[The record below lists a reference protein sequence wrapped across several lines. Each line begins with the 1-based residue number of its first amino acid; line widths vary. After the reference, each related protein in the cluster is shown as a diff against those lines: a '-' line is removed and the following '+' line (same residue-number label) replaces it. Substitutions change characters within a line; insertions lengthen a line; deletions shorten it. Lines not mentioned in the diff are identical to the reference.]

1 VGIDARRGDTMTT
14 GIQVLDALN
23 VTSKM
28 IQLEQE
34 LWALANINTTL
45 DSEAKTYAA
54 NIGYALH
61 KLHEHLTE
69 QAGATHAEETGAEF
83 PALRCEDCNGIMGR
97 GDSGTFV
104 CPVCETFYTPDHL
117 KTAEIDIE
125 MWDEP
130 GDMIRAQ
137 VETCSRRQHDSPRS
151 RAVMAWWEL
160 KGRDMHR

>member
-1 VGIDARRGDTMTT
+1 MTT

-23 VTSKM
+23 ITSKM

-45 DSEAKTYAA
+45 TPEA
-54 NIGYALH
+54 
-61 KLHEHLTE
+61 
-69 QAGATHAEETGAEF
+69 ETGAEF
-83 PALRCEDCNGIMGR
+83 PALRCEDCNEIMGR

-117 KTAEIDIE
+117 VTAEVDIE
-125 MWDEP
+125 MWEVPRDR
-130 GDMIRAQ
+130 IRAE
-137 VETCSRRQHDSPRS
+137 VETCNRNQHDSARS